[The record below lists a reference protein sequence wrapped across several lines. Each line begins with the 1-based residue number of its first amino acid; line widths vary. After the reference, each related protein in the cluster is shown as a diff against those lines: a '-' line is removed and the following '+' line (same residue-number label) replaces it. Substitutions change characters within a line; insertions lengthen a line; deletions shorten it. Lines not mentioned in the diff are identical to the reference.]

1 TSSAPFSAAATAVP
15 PGWPRLDWS
24 LDAALLLAALATR
37 AGDRVDFLAYDR
49 AVRAWVTGAGRNELL
64 PAMVNVMAPLEAEL
78 IEADAPGMVS
88 AVLTRAKRRC
98 LIVLFTDLSSA
109 SMEEGLLPV
118 LPQLASR
125 HLVLLAS
132 VADPRV
138 AAMARGRGT
147 PERVYDAAA

>member
-1 TSSAPFSAAATAVP
+1 
-15 PGWPRLDWS
+15 
-24 LDAALLLAALATR
+24 
-37 AGDRVDFLAYDR
+37 
-49 AVRAWVTGAGRNELL
+49 
-64 PAMVNVMAPLEAEL
+64 AEL

-88 AVLTRAKRRC
+88 AVLARAKRRC
-98 LIVLFTDLSSA
+98 LVVLLTDLNSA

-147 PERVYDAAA
+147 PERVYDAAAAEQRNAQRRSITARLRRHGGEVVDAPPEDIAPALADAYLALKAAGRL